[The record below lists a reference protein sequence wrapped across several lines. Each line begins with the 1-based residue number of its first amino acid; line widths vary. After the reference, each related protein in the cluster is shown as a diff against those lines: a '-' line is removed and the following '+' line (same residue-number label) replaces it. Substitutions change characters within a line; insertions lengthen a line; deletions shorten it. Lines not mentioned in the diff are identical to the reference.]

1 MKVILKSL
9 LRKLGNLLLFI
20 GNKTVSLGNKLILLG
35 NIRKPLHVRINGEL
49 KTVYKQTKGNS
60 GLYIEKAF
68 TVINNMV
75 ESLTVDGDF
84 FNDYYILKS
93 DVERQNTYFIPALLS
108 VLISVS
114 VTIVMDFA
122 ITNDYVFIDL
132 IAGAL
137 LGIMTMAVIF
147 IAHRMLFSTTYNIIY
162 PYILEK
168 METKIKEF
176 HKCSTGE

>member
-1 MKVILKSL
+1 
-9 LRKLGNLLLFI
+9 
-20 GNKTVSLGNKLILLG
+20 
-35 NIRKPLHVRINGEL
+35 
-49 KTVYKQTKGNS
+49 
-60 GLYIEKAF
+60 
-68 TVINNMV
+68 MV

-137 LGIMTMAVIF
+137 LGIMTIAVIF
-147 IAHRMLFSTTYNIIY
+147 IAHRLLFSTTYNIIY

-168 METKIKEF
+168 METKIKDF
-176 HKCSTGE
+176 HKCSTSE